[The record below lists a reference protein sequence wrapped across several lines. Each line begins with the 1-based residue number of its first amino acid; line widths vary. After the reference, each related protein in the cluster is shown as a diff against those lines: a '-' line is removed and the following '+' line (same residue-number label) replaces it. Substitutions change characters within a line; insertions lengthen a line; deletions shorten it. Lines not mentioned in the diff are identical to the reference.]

1 MDVGRTEGR
10 RLHVIMD
17 PSTPDSDSDLPFV
30 RASTIWL
37 IIPSP
42 YSLIPIIWNK
52 NSDDIYIMMSV
63 CLFVCNEKSS
73 LFLGKIVFE
82 FFFLKIVFFLKFFFD
97 IFFFNFF

>member
-1 MDVGRTEGR
+1 MMRGRRSYIHRRVDVRRTEGR

-52 NSDDIYIMMSV
+52 NSDYDDDAY
-63 CLFVCNEKSS
+63 
-73 LFLGKIVFE
+73 LGDYPVSALSDLGDLEVDFE
-82 FFFLKIVFFLKFFFD
+82 CK
-97 IFFFNFF
+97 

>member
-1 MDVGRTEGR
+1 
-10 RLHVIMD
+10 MD

-52 NSDDIYIMMSV
+52 NSDDGDDYDYDDDAY
-63 CLFVCNEKSS
+63 
-73 LFLGKIVFE
+73 LGDYPISAHSDPGDLEVDFE
-82 FFFLKIVFFLKFFFD
+82 CK
-97 IFFFNFF
+97 

>member
-1 MDVGRTEGR
+1 MMRGRRSYIHRRVDVRRTEGR

-52 NSDDIYIMMSV
+52 NSDDGYDYDDDAY
-63 CLFVCNEKSS
+63 
-73 LFLGKIVFE
+73 LGDYPASALSDLGDLEVDFE
-82 FFFLKIVFFLKFFFD
+82 CK
-97 IFFFNFF
+97 

>member
-1 MDVGRTEGR
+1 MMRGRRSYIHRRVDVGKTEGR

-52 NSDDIYIMMSV
+52 NSDDGDDAY
-63 CLFVCNEKSS
+63 
-73 LFLGKIVFE
+73 LGDYPVSALSDLGDLEVDFE
-82 FFFLKIVFFLKFFFD
+82 CK
-97 IFFFNFF
+97 

>member
-1 MDVGRTEGR
+1 MMRGRRSYIHRRVDVRRTEGR

-52 NSDDIYIMMSV
+52 NSDD
-63 CLFVCNEKSS
+63 
-73 LFLGKIVFE
+73 G
-82 FFFLKIVFFLKFFFD
+82 D
-97 IFFFNFF
+97 D

>member
-1 MDVGRTEGR
+1 
-10 RLHVIMD
+10 MD

-52 NSDDIYIMMSV
+52 NNDYDYDDDGDLGDYPASALSD
-63 CLFVCNEKSS
+63 
-73 LFLGKIVFE
+73 LGDLEVDFE
-82 FFFLKIVFFLKFFFD
+82 CK
-97 IFFFNFF
+97 

>member
-1 MDVGRTEGR
+1 MRGKEVLHPQKSGCVGRTEGR

-52 NSDDIYIMMSV
+52 NCDDGDDYDYDDDAYLGDYPISAHSDPGDLEV
-63 CLFVCNEKSS
+63 D
-73 LFLGKIVFE
+73 FE
-82 FFFLKIVFFLKFFFD
+82 CK
-97 IFFFNFF
+97 

>member
-1 MDVGRTEGR
+1 MMRGRRSYIHRRVDVRRTEGR

-52 NSDDIYIMMSV
+52 NSDDDDDYD
-63 CLFVCNEKSS
+63 EDDDGD
-73 LFLGKIVFE
+73 LGDYPASALSDLGDLEVDFE
-82 FFFLKIVFFLKFFFD
+82 CK
-97 IFFFNFF
+97 

>member
-1 MDVGRTEGR
+1 
-10 RLHVIMD
+10 MD

-52 NSDDIYIMMSV
+52 NSDDGDDYDYADDGD
-63 CLFVCNEKSS
+63 
-73 LFLGKIVFE
+73 LGDYPVSALSDLGDLEVDFE
-82 FFFLKIVFFLKFFFD
+82 CK
-97 IFFFNFF
+97 

>member
-1 MDVGRTEGR
+1 MRGRRSYIHRGVDVGRKEGR

-52 NSDDIYIMMSV
+52 NSDDGDDY
-63 CLFVCNEKSS
+63 EDDDDGD
-73 LFLGKIVFE
+73 LGDYPISALSDLGDLEVDSECK
-82 FFFLKIVFFLKFFFD
+82 
-97 IFFFNFF
+97 

>member
-1 MDVGRTEGR
+1 MMRGRRSYIHRRVDVRRTEGR

-52 NSDDIYIMMSV
+52 NSDYDDDAY
-63 CLFVCNEKSS
+63 
-73 LFLGKIVFE
+73 LGDYPASALSDLGDLEVDFE
-82 FFFLKIVFFLKFFFD
+82 CK
-97 IFFFNFF
+97 

>member
-1 MDVGRTEGR
+1 
-10 RLHVIMD
+10 MD

-52 NSDDIYIMMSV
+52 NSDDYDYDDDGD
-63 CLFVCNEKSS
+63 
-73 LFLGKIVFE
+73 LGDYPISALSDPRDLEVDFE
-82 FFFLKIVFFLKFFFD
+82 CK
-97 IFFFNFF
+97 

>member
-1 MDVGRTEGR
+1 MMRGRRSYIHRRVDVRRTEGR

-52 NSDDIYIMMSV
+52 NCDDGDDYDYDDDAYLGDYPISALSDPRDLEV
-63 CLFVCNEKSS
+63 D
-73 LFLGKIVFE
+73 FE
-82 FFFLKIVFFLKFFFD
+82 CK
-97 IFFFNFF
+97 

>member
-1 MDVGRTEGR
+1 MRGRRSYIHRRVDVRRTEGR

-52 NSDDIYIMMSV
+52 NSDDGDDYDYDDGD
-63 CLFVCNEKSS
+63 
-73 LFLGKIVFE
+73 LGDYPISALSDLGDLEVDFE
-82 FFFLKIVFFLKFFFD
+82 CK
-97 IFFFNFF
+97 